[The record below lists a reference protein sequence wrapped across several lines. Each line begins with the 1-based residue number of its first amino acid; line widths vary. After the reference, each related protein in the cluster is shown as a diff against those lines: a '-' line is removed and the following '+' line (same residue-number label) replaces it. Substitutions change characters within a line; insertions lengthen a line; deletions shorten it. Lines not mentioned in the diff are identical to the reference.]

1 MKPSEID
8 QAAEILWTHWN
19 GRSRLACLPE
29 SCRPR
34 DRAEA
39 YAVQAAVA
47 GRSGQQVV
55 GWKIAAT
62 SAAGQAHIG
71 VDGPLAGRLLS
82 ARVLPAGASVSLAG
96 NLMKVAE
103 AEFAF
108 RLGKPLPKRAGEY
121 SREEVLAA
129 VESMHLSIEIPDSR
143 YEDFARVGAP
153 QLIAD
158 HACASWLVLGGP
170 VDAPW
175 RERDL
180 AGHAVSA
187 RRNGE
192 LAGQGHG
199 RNVLGDPLIALTW
212 IANELR
218 SYAEG
223 LRAGDVVT
231 TGTCLTPVAVAP
243 GDRIAVDYGD
253 FGTLTAALA

>member
-1 MKPSEID
+1 MKTGQIE
-8 QAAEILWTHWN
+8 QAAEILWTHWS
-19 GRSRLACLPE
+19 GRTRLPFLPE

-34 DRAEA
+34 DRAEG

-47 GRSGQQVV
+47 GRSGQTVV

-82 ARVLPAGASVSLAG
+82 ARVLPAGASVPLDG

-108 RLGKPLPKRAGEY
+108 RLGVPLPKREKEY
-121 SREEVLAA
+121 GRDEVLAA
-129 VESMHLSIEIPDSR
+129 VESLHLSIEIPDSR

-158 HACASWLVLGGP
+158 HACASWLVLGDA
-170 VDAPW
+170 VDAQW
-175 RERDL
+175 RGRNL
-180 AGHAVSA
+180 ADHAVSA
-187 RRNGE
+187 FRNGA

-218 SYAEG
+218 VHCEG

-231 TGTCLTPVAVAP
+231 TGTCLTPVA
-243 GDRIAVDYGD
+243 IAAGERVTVDYGD
-253 FGTLTAALA
+253 FGTLSAELA